1 MIKKDFKQKYFLYCK
16 DCKTENLVKILGN
29 IKENAY
35 LCNQERKPTIK
46 IVELWQ
52 IKKNFLV
59 ILNKGGKR
67 VHIGTFDTIE
77 EAFQAY
83 KTAKEEYIKEVADVW
98 KPLITKQVYQA
109 LINYKVE
116 ITD

>member
-29 IKENAY
+29 IKDNNY

-59 ILNKGGKR
+59 SLNKGGKQ
-67 VHIGTFDTIE
+67 VHIGTFATPE
-77 EAFQAY
+77 EAFQVY
-83 KTAKEEYIKEVADVW
+83 KVAKEDYIRHVANKW
-98 KPLITKQVYQA
+98 KNQITEECYQA
-109 LINYKVE
+109 LLNYKIE
-116 ITD
+116 IID